1 MDKYQLRLLNNGT
14 ITFVSE
20 NGEEKIE
27 FDNILT
33 VYQNE
38 NYKIGRYKIIFSN
51 PLIEKIVF
59 NSKEY
64 LNNDNRIAIDFNF
77 EETCSSVSV
86 SFKNGIANDCIIE
99 ISKVFADKEAYD
111 LKVQEETKA
120 KYTQDIALT
129 TSTGMDLIN
138 VFWKKA
144 NSSVNKVV
152 LKIFYESESGISYQ
166 IINKNVDGEFFSLT
180 ELGFGKYKISL
191 EEYANDNLLI
201 SINNEVILSD
211 VRLLFKEE
219 LKNTKNEREYGFN
232 SIGNTVVHR

>member
-1 MDKYQLRLLNNGT
+1 MDKYQLRLLNNGA

-20 NGEEKIE
+20 NGEEKSE

-38 NYKIGRYKIIFSN
+38 NYKIEGYKIIFSN
-51 PLIEKIVF
+51 PLIDKIVF

-64 LNNDNRIAIDFNF
+64 LNKDNKIVVDFNF
-77 EETCSSVSV
+77 EEACSSVNV
-86 SFKNGIANDCIIE
+86 SFKNGIADDCIIE

-129 TSTGMDLIN
+129 TSTGIDLIN

-166 IINKNVDGEFFSLT
+166 IMNKNVDGEFFSLT
-180 ELGFGKYKISL
+180 GLGFGKYKISL
-191 EEYANDNLLI
+191 EQYANDNLLI
-201 SINNEVILSD
+201 SIINEVVLSD
-211 VRLLFKEE
+211 IRLLFKEE
-219 LKNTKNEREYGFN
+219 LKNTKNEIERF
-232 SIGNTVVHR
+232 